1 MSTTN
6 IEVQYMFSTWDRFTN
21 QLKQIFRSLE
31 KELIAK
37 DKLKNIRQTI
47 LVIVYLTEF

>member
-6 IEVQYMFSTWDRFTN
+6 IEVQYIFLLQKGFAN
-21 QLKQIFRSLE
+21 QPKQIFKSLE

-37 DKLKNIRQTI
+37 DKFKIIRQTI
-47 LVIVYLTEF
+47 SAIVYLTEF